1 MSKRTFNRALR
12 RSALTVAL
20 GVCFNSTIYAQSNTS
35 GAVFGQASAGET
47 VLVENP
53 ATGFSRTISVG
64 ADGAYRVSALSP
76 GTYRVTLKRADG
88 TTSVRDVSVNVGT
101 GTSVN
106 FATASSG
113 GDGATNLGTVTVV
126 ASTLVNPIDVSS
138 VESTTILTSA
148 QLAKIPVPR
157 DTTSV
162 ALLAPGTVRGDN
174 AFGNLASFG
183 GSSVAENQY
192 FVNGFNVTNSF
203 RSLNFS
209 KVPFE
214 GIAEQQIKTGGYG
227 AEFGRSLGG
236 VVNQI
241 TKRGTNEFKAGANVF
256 WAPKSLQSDVE
267 NYNYSNSLVPGDFGQ
282 LAEDNSKDKKDELI
296 GSVWAGGALVQD
308 RLFAYALL
316 SYGKTDTDAWGN
328 TSAFTN
334 RSSSLK
340 NPTWLAKF
348 DWNINDSNKLELTAF
363 SDKQDTETRVYANTP
378 GEVDRTAYAGTLF
391 DTQGGDNYVLKYTG
405 YLTDS
410 FTLTALYGHG
420 VFKRQ
425 QHLENPDGSVVSYN
439 GDITTAYTTSIT
451 GTTALGGCPVIL
463 DLRPGYRQDITGAY
477 GSYCN
482 LTDGALL
489 QAENNRDTRDQY
501 RIDAE
506 WVLGAHQL
514 RFGVDVDNYESVAGE
529 ANAGGWLWRYSTNNG
544 PDGKPDTGDEFDVV
558 RRQTTARG
566 TTLEVKQQAFYIE
579 DSWSITDNFLA
590 YLGARWDTFE
600 NLDAN
605 GQAFV
610 KIKNQFGPRL
620 GFSWDVNGDSTL
632 KIYGNAG
639 RYALP
644 LTPSVAVR
652 GSSAS
657 IYQRS
662 NNNRFSGVDPVTG
675 APILTGPL
683 RPLGLING
691 EDGRA
696 HDPLTIAAKNLE
708 PMYQDEFILGFQTTV
723 TDHLNFGARAI
734 YRKLKEA
741 IDDNCDY
748 TPIMAANGYE
758 FDDDAGAWVNGSGD
772 VAQIPNP
779 GFPYCRLFNPGSSPV
794 YVTDINGD
802 GNYVT
807 NTIPGDALSPKAKRS
822 YKALELFLDGS
833 WDKFFFQASYT
844 LGYNK
849 GNTEG
854 GVKSDIGQGDTNTTQ
869 DFDYRELTVDT
880 YGYLPNDRRHAL
892 KVFGN
897 YDFSDQWSVG
907 GNLIVQTGR
916 PINCLGVLDQN
927 PLLPEPAGT
936 DPDGDGNFGESN
948 YAPHPYGSGFMRCSN
963 SPDGASN
970 DTTVSAVPRGTAGRL
985 PTTTTFDLNV
995 AYRPSFAP
1003 GLQFKMDVFNVF
1015 NSQKTVAVSE
1025 VAEDSAT
1032 GNPLNTYLLPRAYQA
1047 PRSFRFMV
1055 QYDF

>member
-12 RSALTVAL
+12 RSALTMAL

-35 GAVFGQASAGET
+35 GAVFGQASAGEK

-53 ATGFSRTISVG
+53 ATGFSREIAIGT
-64 ADGAYRVSALSP
+64 D
-76 GTYRVTLKRADG
+76 GTYRVSSLSPGNYRVTLQRADG
-88 TTSVRDVSVNVGT
+88 TTSTREVSVNVGT
-101 GTSVN
+101 GTAVN
-106 FATASSG
+106 FTAGASSN
-113 GDGATNLGTVTVV
+113 GATNLGTVTVT
-126 ASTLVNPIDVSS
+126 AAQLVNPIDVSS

-162 ALLAPGTVRGDN
+162 ALLAPGTVRGDA

-192 FVNGFNVTNSF
+192 FINGFNITNSF

-214 GIAEQQIKTGGYG
+214 AIAEQQIKTGGYG

-256 WAPKSLQSDVE
+256 WSPNALREEVDD
-267 NYNYSNSLVPGDFGQ
+267 YRFSNPRVPGDFGEV
-282 LAEDNSKDKKDELI
+282 AEDNRNDEFEELI
-296 GSVWAGGALVQD
+296 GAVWAGGALIQD
-308 RLFAYALL
+308 KLFAYGLL
-316 SYGKTDTDAWGN
+316 SYGKTDTDGWGN
-328 TSAFTN
+328 SDAFTN
-334 RSSSLK
+334 RNGAVK

-363 SDKQDTETRVYANTP
+363 SDKQETETRVYANTP
-378 GEVDRTAYAGTLF
+378 GEIDRGAYAGTVF
-391 DTQGGDNYVLKYTG
+391 DEQGGENYVLKYTG
-405 YLTDS
+405 YLTDN

-420 VFKRQ
+420 EFKRQ
-425 QHLENPDGSVVSYN
+425 QHLRNPDGSTVSYSGN
-439 GDITTAYTTSIT
+439 IEDAYTTSIT
-451 GTTALGGCPVIL
+451 GTTTLGGCPAIL
-463 DLRPGYRQDITGAY
+463 DVRPGYRKEITGSY
-477 GSYCN
+477 GSFCH

-489 QAENNRDTRDQY
+489 QASNNKDTRDQY

-506 WVLGAHQL
+506 WVLGSHQL

-529 ANAGGWLWRYSTNNG
+529 ANVGGWLWRYSTNNG
-544 PDGKPDTGDEFDVV
+544 PDGKPETGDEFDVV

-566 TTLEVKQQAFYIE
+566 TTIEVKQTAYYLE
-579 DSWSITDNFLA
+579 DSWNITDNFLA
-590 YLGARWDTFE
+590 YIGARWDTFE
-600 NLDAN
+600 NLGAD
-605 GQAFV
+605 GRAFV
-610 KIKNQFGPRL
+610 KIENQFGPRL

-675 APILTGPL
+675 APILINPL
-683 RPLGLING
+683 NPLGLING
-691 EDGRA
+691 EDGAA
-696 HDPLTIAAKNLE
+696 HDPNTIASKNLD
-708 PMYQDEFILGFQTTV
+708 PMYQDEFIFGFQSAW

-734 YRKLKEA
+734 YRKLKAA

-748 TPIMAANGYE
+748 TAITDLAAEQGLPTPI
-758 FDDDAGAWVNGSGD
+758 V
-772 VAQIPNP
+772 PNP
-779 GFPYCRLFNPGSSPV
+779 GFPYCRLFNPGEDAV
-794 YVTDINGD
+794 LVTDLYGD
-802 GNYVT
+802 GNYTTYTV
-807 NTIPGDALSPKAKRS
+807 PGDRLSPPAKRS

-897 YDFSDQWSVG
+897 YDVSPEWSVG
-907 GNLIVQTGR
+907 GNLLVQTGR

-936 DPDGDGNFGESN
+936 DPDGDGNIGESN

-1015 NSQKTVAVSE
+1015 NAQKVTAVSE

-1032 GNPLNTYLLPRAYQA
+1032 GNPLSTYLLPRSYQA
-1047 PRSFRFMV
+1047 PRSVRFMV

>member
-1 MSKRTFNRALR
+1 MSKHTFNRAFR

-20 GVCFNSTIYAQSNTS
+20 GLCFNSYVHAQSNTS

-88 TTSVRDVSVNVGT
+88 TTSAREVSVNVGT

-106 FATASSG
+106 FTAASSG
-113 GDGATNLGTVTVV
+113 GDSATTLGTVTVV
-126 ASTLVNPIDVSS
+126 ATTLVNPIDVSS

-192 FVNGFNVTNSF
+192 FINGFNVTNSF

-209 KVPFE
+209 KIPFE

-256 WAPKSLQSDVE
+256 WSPKSLRSDVE
-267 NYNYSNSLVPGDFGQ
+267 DFTYANPRVPEELGNVAENNSNDTQ
-282 LAEDNSKDKKDELI
+282 DELI
-296 GSVWAGGALVQD
+296 GAVWAGGALVQD
-308 RLFAYALL
+308 RLFAYGLL
-316 SYGKTDTDAWGN
+316 SYGKNDTDAWGN
-328 TSAFTN
+328 MDAVTN
-334 RSSSLK
+334 RSGAIK

-363 SDKQDTETRVYANTP
+363 SDKQDTETRVYNNTP
-378 GEVDRTAYAGTLF
+378 GEVDRTEYVGTVF
-391 DTQGGDNYVLKYTG
+391 DEQGGDNYVLKYTG

-420 VFKRQ
+420 VFKRA
-425 QHLENPDGSVVSYN
+425 QHLKNPDGSTVSYN
-439 GDITTAYTTSIT
+439 GDITTAYTTDIN
-451 GTTALGGCPVIL
+451 GTVALGGCPAIL
-463 DLRPGYRQDITGAY
+463 DVRPGYRKEDTGAY
-477 GSYCN
+477 GSLCH

-489 QAENNRDTRDQY
+489 QASNNKDTRDQY

-506 WVLGAHQL
+506 WILGSHQL
-514 RFGVDVDNYESVAGE
+514 RFGVDIDNYESVAGE
-529 ANAGGWLWRYSTNNG
+529 ANVGGWLWRYSTNNG
-544 PDGKPDTGDEFDVV
+544 PDGEPNTGDEFDVV

-566 TTLEVKQQAFYIE
+566 TTLEVKQQAYYIE
-579 DSWSITDNFLA
+579 DSWNITENFLA

-600 NLDAN
+600 NLDAT
-605 GQAFV
+605 GKAFV
-610 KIKNQFGPRL
+610 KIDNQFGPRL

-675 APILTGPL
+675 APILIGPL
-683 RPLGLING
+683 NPLGLING
-691 EDGRA
+691 EDGNA
-696 HDPLTIAAKNLE
+696 HDPATIASKNLD
-708 PMYQDEFILGFQTTV
+708 PMYQDEFILGFQTTL
-723 TDHLNFGARAI
+723 TDHLNFGARGI
-734 YRKLKEA
+734 YRKLKAA

-748 TPIMAANGYE
+748 TAITDLA
-758 FDDDAGAWVNGSGD
+758 DADGLDYTV
-772 VAQIPNP
+772 PNP
-779 GFPYCRLFNPGSSPV
+779 GFPYCRLFNPGEDAV
-794 YVTDINGD
+794 IVTDLNGD
-802 GNYVT
+802 GIYTTYTVD
-807 NTIPGDALSPKAKRS
+807 GDRLSPQAKRS

-880 YGYLPNDRRHAL
+880 YGYLPNDRRNAL

-897 YDFSDQWSVG
+897 YDFNDQWSFG
-907 GNLIVQTGR
+907 GNLIVQSGR
-916 PINCLGVLDQN
+916 PINCLGVLDTN
-927 PLLPEPAGT
+927 PAVG
-936 DPDGDGNFGESN
+936 PDGYS
-948 YAPHPYGSGFMRCSN
+948 PHPYGSGFMRCSN

-970 DTTVSAVPRGTAGRL
+970 DPTVSAVPRGTAGRL
-985 PTTTTFDLNV
+985 PTTTSLDLNM

-1003 GLQFKMDVFNVF
+1003 GLQFKMDVFNIF
-1015 NSQKTVAVSE
+1015 DSQKVIAVSE

-1032 GNPLNTYLLPRAYQA
+1032 GNPLSTYLLPRAYQA
-1047 PRSFRFMV
+1047 PRSVRFMV

>member
-35 GAVFGQASAGET
+35 GAVFGQATAGEK

-53 ATGFSRTISVG
+53 STGFSREISVG
-64 ADGAYRVSALSP
+64 ADGAYRVPSLAP
-76 GTYRVTLKRADG
+76 GTYRVTLQRADG
-88 TTSVRDVSVNVGT
+88 TTATREVSVNVGT

-106 FATASSG
+106 FTSASG
-113 GDGATNLGTVTVV
+113 GDSATTLDRVTVTA
-126 ASTLVNPIDVSS
+126 ASVVNPIDVSS

-162 ALLAPGTVRGDN
+162 ALLAPGTVRGDG

-192 FVNGFNVTNSF
+192 YINGFNITNSF

-214 GIAEQQIKTGGYG
+214 AIAEQQIKTGGYG

-256 WAPKSLQSDVE
+256 WSPKTLREDVKDIK
-267 NYNYSNSLVPGDFGQ
+267 YSNPLEESSFGT
-282 LAEDNSKDKKDELI
+282 LNEDNSKDTRDELI
-296 GSVWAGGALVQD
+296 SAVWAGGALIQD

-316 SYGKTDTDAWGN
+316 SYGTTDTKTWGN
-328 TSAFTN
+328 VDAFTN
-334 RSSSLK
+334 RDSTIK
-340 NPTWLAKF
+340 NPTWLTKF
-348 DWNINDSNKLELTAF
+348 DWNINDNNKLELTAF
-363 SDKQDTETRVYANTP
+363 SDKQETETKVYANTV

-391 DTQGGDNYVLKYTG
+391 DDQGGENVVLKYTG
-405 YLTDS
+405 YLTDN

-420 VFKRQ
+420 EFERSQKLR
-425 QHLENPDGSVVSYN
+425 NPDGSTVSYN

-463 DLRPGYRQDITGAY
+463 DVRPGYRKDITGAY
-477 GSYCN
+477 GSFCN

-489 QAENNRDTRDQY
+489 QAENNKDTRDQY

-506 WVLGAHQL
+506 WVLGPHQL
-514 RFGVDVDNYESVAGE
+514 RFGVDIDNYESVAGE
-529 ANAGGWLWRYSTNNG
+529 ANVGGWLWRYSTRNPDGIPNNG
-544 PDGKPDTGDEFDVV
+544 DETDVV

-566 TTLEVKQQAFYIE
+566 TTIEVKQRAYYIE

-600 NLDAN
+600 NLGAN

-610 KIKNQFGPRL
+610 KIENQFGPRL

-662 NNNRFSGVDPVTG
+662 NNNFFSGVDPVTG
-675 APILTGPL
+675 APILINPL
-683 RPLGLING
+683 NPLGLING
-691 EDGRA
+691 EDGTA
-696 HDPLTIAAKNLE
+696 HDPNTIAAKNLD
-708 PMYQDEFILGFQTTV
+708 PMYQDEFILGFQSAW

-734 YRKLKEA
+734 YRKLKAA

-748 TPIMAANGYE
+748 TAITDLAAADGLPPP
-758 FDDDAGAWVNGSGD
+758 V
-772 VAQIPNP
+772 VPNP
-779 GFPYCRLFNPGSSPV
+779 GFPYCRLFNPGEDTV
-794 YVTDINGD
+794 LVTDLYGD
-802 GNYVT
+802 GNYTTYTVE
-807 NTIPGDALSPKAKRS
+807 GARLSPPAKRS

-897 YDFSDQWSVG
+897 YDFSDEWSVG
-907 GNLIVQTGR
+907 GNLLVQTGR

-927 PLLPEPAGT
+927 PALPEPAGT
-936 DPDGDGNFGESN
+936 DVDGDGVFGESN

-963 SPDGASN
+963 STSGAQFDS
-970 DTTVSAVPRGTAGRL
+970 TVSAVPRGTAGRL

-995 AYRPSFAP
+995 AWRPAFAP

-1015 NSQKTVAVSE
+1015 NAQKVTAVSE

-1032 GNPLNTYLLPRAYQA
+1032 GNPLSTYMLPRSYQA

>member
-12 RSALTVAL
+12 RSALTMAL

-35 GAVFGQASAGET
+35 GAVFGQASAGEK

-53 ATGFSRTISVG
+53 ATGFSREIAIGT
-64 ADGAYRVSALSP
+64 DGTYRVSALSP
-76 GTYRVTLKRADG
+76 GNYRVTLRRADG
-88 TTSVRDVSVNVGT
+88 TTSTREVSVNVGT
-101 GTSVN
+101 GTAVN
-106 FATASSG
+106 FTSSASDG
-113 GDGATNLGTVTVV
+113 GATNLGTVTVTA
-126 ASTLVNPIDVSS
+126 ASLVNPIDVSS

-162 ALLAPGTVRGDN
+162 ALLAPGTVRGDG

-192 FVNGFNVTNSF
+192 FINGFNITNSF

-214 GIAEQQIKTGGYG
+214 AIAEQQIKTGGYG

-241 TKRGTNEFKAGANVF
+241 TKRGTNEFHAGANVF
-256 WAPKSLQSDVE
+256 WSPKSLRSDVDDYRYTNPRVPDELGNVAE
-267 NYNYSNSLVPGDFGQ
+267 NNSNDTQ
-282 LAEDNSKDKKDELI
+282 DELI
-296 GSVWAGGALVQD
+296 GAVWAGGALVKD
-308 RLFAYALL
+308 KLFAYGLL

-328 TSAFTN
+328 ADSVLN
-334 RSSSLK
+334 RSGAVK
-340 NPTWLAKF
+340 NPTWLTKF

-363 SDKQDTETRVYANTP
+363 SDKQETETRVYNNTR
-378 GEVDRTAYAGTLF
+378 GDVDRTTYVGTVF
-391 DTQGGDNYVLKYTG
+391 DEQGGDNYVLKYTG
-405 YLTDS
+405 YLSDS

-420 VFKRQ
+420 VFKRT
-425 QHLENPDGSVVSYN
+425 QHLENPDGSRVSYN
-439 GDITTAYTTSIT
+439 GDITTAYTTDIN
-451 GTTALGGCPVIL
+451 GTTALGGCPAIL
-463 DLRPGYRQDITGAY
+463 DVRPGYRKEITGAY
-477 GSYCN
+477 GSYCH

-489 QAENNRDTRDQY
+489 QAENNEDTRDQY

-506 WVLGAHQL
+506 WILGSHQL

-529 ANAGGWLWRYSTNNG
+529 ANVGGWLWRYSTQNPDGIPNNG
-544 PDGKPDTGDEFDVV
+544 DERDVV

-566 TTLEVKQQAFYIE
+566 TTIEVKQRAYYIE
-579 DSWSITDNFLA
+579 DTWKITDNFLA

-600 NLDAN
+600 NLGAD
-605 GQAFV
+605 GRAFV
-610 KIKNQFGPRL
+610 KIENQFGPRL
-620 GFSWDVNGDSTL
+620 GFSWDVNGDSSL

-662 NNNRFSGVDPVTG
+662 NNNLFSGVDPVTG
-675 APILTGPL
+675 APILIGPL
-683 RPLGLING
+683 NPLGLING
-691 EDGRA
+691 EDGSA
-696 HDPLTIAAKNLE
+696 HDPNTIASKNLD
-708 PMYQDEFILGFQTTV
+708 PMYQDEFILGFQAAW

-734 YRKLKEA
+734 YRKLKAA

-748 TPIMAANGYE
+748 TAITDLVAE
-758 FDDDAGAWVNGSGD
+758 AGLPPAV
-772 VAQIPNP
+772 VPNP
-779 GFPYCRLFNPGSSPV
+779 GFPYCRLFNPGEDAV
-794 YVTDINGD
+794 LVTDLYGD
-802 GNYVT
+802 GNYTTYTVA
-807 NTIPGDALSPKAKRS
+807 GDRLSPPAKRS

-854 GVKSDIGQGDTNTTQ
+854 GVKSDIGQSDTNTTQ

-897 YDFSDQWSVG
+897 YDLSEQWSIG

-916 PINCLGVLDQN
+916 PVNCLGVLDLN
-927 PLLPEPAGT
+927 PAEPVGT
-936 DPDGDGNFGESN
+936 NLN

-963 SPDGASN
+963 SASGPLF
-970 DTTVSAVPRGTAGRL
+970 DSTVSAVPRGTAGRL
-985 PTTTTFDLNV
+985 PTTTSLDLNV

-1003 GLQFKMDVFNVF
+1003 GLQLKMDVFNIF
-1015 NSQKTVAVSE
+1015 NSQKVTAVSE

-1032 GNPLNTYLLPRAYQA
+1032 GTPLSTYLLPRSYQA
-1047 PRSFRFMV
+1047 PRSVRFMV